1 MSIHPLDIT
10 LSLLLSLDRLVALFE
25 SPPFFH
31 LRMDLLVDGHLLKAL
46 KNLLM
51 VLPIG
56 SSAYRMLKERV
67 CSANSVSR
75 EAKEVE
81 EVEVVE
87 AAAAAAAAATASVVN
102 SAREKHLEI
111 IKLWSGSS

>member
-1 MSIHPLDIT
+1 
-10 LSLLLSLDRLVALFE
+10 
-25 SPPFFH
+25 
-31 LRMDLLVDGHLLKAL
+31 MDLLVDGHLLKAL